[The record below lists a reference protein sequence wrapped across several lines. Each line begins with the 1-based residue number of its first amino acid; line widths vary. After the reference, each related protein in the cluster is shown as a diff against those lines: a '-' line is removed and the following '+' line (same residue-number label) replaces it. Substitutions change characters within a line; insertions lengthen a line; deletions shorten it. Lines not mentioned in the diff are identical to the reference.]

1 MKKRIILIIMVFAV
15 LSLSARPQFF
25 VGGGAEWGR
34 VHPTESMLSTMKTNE
49 RYYIST
55 GKYAR
60 DFKYF
65 SFLIPKLGLTVI
77 PYTDFP
83 LGLTVEG
90 GFGYVTEVSTGT
102 SDHSNAPDTS
112 KGSDYYRYGSDNI
125 ILVSGGLT
133 YIHLAD
139 SDKYFSVGASL
150 KYNWNR
156 YILSNVRLIKGDRI
170 KERNDMI
177 IDEHSVSVGIG
188 MMGRYDAEYFRLDAA
203 LRKDL
208 DFEKGVSSLFDGDGY
223 SFSISMTFG
232 YVFTIL
238 NEHQFMR

>member
-1 MKKRIILIIMVFAV
+1 MKKRIILVLMIFSV

-25 VGGGAEWGR
+25 LGGGAEWGR
-34 VHPTESMLSTMKTNE
+34 VHPTESMLGDMKTNQ
-49 RYYIST
+49 RYYTSS
-55 GKYAR
+55 R
-60 DFKYF
+60 DFKFF
-65 SFLIPKLGLTVI
+65 SFLVPKLGLTVI

-83 LGLTVEG
+83 LGLNVEG
-90 GFGYVTEVSTGT
+90 GFGYVTQVNTGT
-102 SDHSNAPDTS
+102 TDYNHSPLSSA
-112 KGSDYYRYGSDNI
+112 DYYRYGSDNI

-139 SDKYFSVGASL
+139 SDRYFSVGASL

-156 YILSNVRLIKGDRI
+156 YILSNVRLIKGKRI
-170 KERNDMI
+170 RERNDMI

-208 DFEKGVSSLFDGDGY
+208 DFEKGISSLFDGDGY

>member
-34 VHPTESMLSTMKTNE
+34 VHPTENMLSVLKGNE
-49 RYYIST
+49 RYFKNET
-55 GKYAR
+55 WEL
-60 DFKYF
+60 KYF

-90 GFGYVTEVSTGT
+90 GFGYITETSTGRY
-102 SDHSNAPDTS
+102 SYNFSPVRNS
-112 KGSDYYRYGSDNI
+112 VGGYDYYRYGSDNV

-139 SDKYFSVGASL
+139 SDKYFSVSASL

-156 YILSNVRLIKGDRI
+156 YILSNDVLDKWKKV
-170 KERNDMI
+170 KERNDMV

-208 DFEKGVSSLFDGDGY
+208 DYEKGVSSLFDGDGY